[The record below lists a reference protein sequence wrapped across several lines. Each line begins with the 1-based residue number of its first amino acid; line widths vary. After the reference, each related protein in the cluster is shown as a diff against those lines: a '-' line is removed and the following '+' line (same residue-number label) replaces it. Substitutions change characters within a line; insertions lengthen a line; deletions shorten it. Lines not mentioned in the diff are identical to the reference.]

1 MSYIRYVP
9 WSAFHKTQEYHF
21 MKHVSILI
29 PEGHTS
35 LVNIAG
41 THQILLQVNGLAAS
55 LGRDPVF
62 EVELVGLSKPTP
74 QDTGLFTVFP
84 DRTIQEVDHTD
95 IIIIPAIHT
104 EHKLAL
110 ERNSPFI
117 PWMVKHYKNGAE
129 LVSFCIG
136 AYLLAATGLLKG
148 KKCATHWAHASDFRR
163 MFPDVDLVD
172 DQIMTA
178 EDGIYTSGGAY
189 SYLNLLLYL
198 IERQAGRE
206 AAILSSKLFMIDI
219 DRQSQSPFII
229 FEGQKDHGDDL
240 VREAQQII
248 ESNYQS
254 KITVEQLAGDLAMS
268 RRNLERRFKKE
279 TRNTVVEYMQRVKIE
294 AAKKQLETGRRTVNE
309 VMFDVGYSDP
319 KTFRTLF
326 RRVTGLSPMEYRNKY
341 NREAAVF

>member
-1 MSYIRYVP
+1 MR
-9 WSAFHKTQEYHF
+9 
-21 MKHVSILI
+21 HVSILI

-41 THQILLQVNGLAAS
+41 THQILSQVNGFAAQA
-55 LGRDPVF
+55 GHQPVF
-62 EVELVGLSKPTP
+62 DIHLVGLSKPTP

-84 DRTIQEVDHTD
+84 HSTIDEVARTDL
-95 IIIIPAIHT
+95 IIVPAIHNEQKT
-104 EHKLAL
+104 AL
-110 ERNSPFI
+110 ERNKRFI
-117 PWMVKHYKNGAE
+117 PWMVRHYKNGAE

-148 KKCATHWAHASDFRR
+148 KKCATHWAHAGDFRK
-163 MFPDVDLVD
+163 MYPEVDLVD
-172 DQIMTA
+172 DMIMTA
-178 EDGIYTSGGAY
+178 QDGIYTSGGAY

-198 IERQAGRE
+198 IERHAGRDV
-206 AAILSSKLFMIDI
+206 AILSSKLFMIDI

-229 FEGQKDHGDDL
+229 FEGQKDHGDEL

-248 ESNYQS
+248 ENNYRS
-254 KITVEQLAGDLAMS
+254 KLTVEKLAGDLAMS

-294 AAKKQLETGRRTVNE
+294 AAKKQLETGRKTVNE

-326 RRVTGLSPMEYRNKY
+326 RKITGLSPMEYRGKY
-341 NREAAVF
+341 NREAVIL